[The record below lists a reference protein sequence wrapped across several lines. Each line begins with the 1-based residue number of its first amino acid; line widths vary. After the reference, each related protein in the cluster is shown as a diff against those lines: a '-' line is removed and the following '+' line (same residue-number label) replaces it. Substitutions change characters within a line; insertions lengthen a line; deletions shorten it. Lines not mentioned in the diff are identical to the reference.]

1 MEYVDRL
8 GKFNATLTDYLR
20 EVFCICPKCGS
31 KAIIRAESKYAIP
44 WRPYNVSFTCLGCPN
59 REQWPSSSWVSDFL
73 NLNPAHGFEPYFGYQ
88 LALQADIKGTALAV
102 LSPSHAK
109 DIAEFVA
116 EKNRPAPANSK
127 WAMVNRLP
135 KWVKLARNRDH
146 VLRALENLQC
156 QASGLA

>member
-1 MEYVDRL
+1 MDGL

-20 EVFCICPKCGS
+20 EVFCVCPKCGS
-31 KAIIRAESKYAIP
+31 IAIIRAESKYAIP
-44 WRPYNVSFTCLGCPN
+44 WCPYNVSFTCLSCPN
-59 REQWPSSSWVSDFL
+59 REQWPSSSWASDFSDF
-73 NLNPAHGFEPYFGYQ
+73 NPAYGIEPYFGYQ
-88 LALQADIKGTALAV
+88 LALQANVKGGVLAV
-102 LSPSHAK
+102 LNPSHAR

-116 EKNRPAPANSK
+116 EKNRLAPANSK

-146 VLRALENLQC
+146 VIRALENLQR